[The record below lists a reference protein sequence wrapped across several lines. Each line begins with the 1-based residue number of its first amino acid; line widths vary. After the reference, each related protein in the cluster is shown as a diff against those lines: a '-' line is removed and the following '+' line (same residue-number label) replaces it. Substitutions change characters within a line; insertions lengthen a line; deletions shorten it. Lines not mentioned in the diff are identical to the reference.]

1 MDKYYI
7 ITFQNTHQAMKGERV
22 LKENQIKCNIMP
34 TPTMITRSCGISII
48 FKEDEKNTINA
59 LVKHNEL
66 EIKAMYYKE
75 NNNYIEI
82 N

>member
-7 ITFQNTHQAMKGERV
+7 ITFKNTHQA
-22 LKENQIKCNIMP
+22 IKAEEVFKKNTIICSVMP
-34 TPTMITRSCGISII
+34 TPTMITRSCGISIV
-48 FKEDEKNTINA
+48 FKESEKKRITS
-59 LVKHNEL
+59 LVENKQL

>member
-7 ITFQNTHQAMKGERV
+7 ITFQNTHQAIKAEEV
-22 LKENQIKCNIMP
+22 LKVNKIICSVMP

-48 FKEDEKNTINA
+48 FKENEKERVIS
-59 LVKHNEL
+59 LVEHKQL

>member
-7 ITFQNTHQAMKGERV
+7 ITFQNTHQAIKAEEV
-22 LKENQIKCNIMP
+22 LKENRIICNVMP
-34 TPTMITRSCGISII
+34 TPTMITRSCGISIV
-48 FKEDEKNTINA
+48 FKESEKNRITS
-59 LVKHNEL
+59 LVENKQL